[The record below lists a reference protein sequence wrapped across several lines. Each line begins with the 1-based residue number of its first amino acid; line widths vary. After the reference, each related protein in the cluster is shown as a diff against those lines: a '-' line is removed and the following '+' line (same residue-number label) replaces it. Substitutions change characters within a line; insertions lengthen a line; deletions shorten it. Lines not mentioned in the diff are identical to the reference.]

1 MIYVLFLGEKRVALV
16 PAVVQTL
23 CKKGFNV
30 NIEDGAGTES
40 QFRNMDY
47 EAAGA
52 KIVDS
57 NAGMYHLNYY
67 FKFHICLQDPSQDV
81 QSLGA

>member
-1 MIYVLFLGEKRVALV
+1 MALV

-47 EAAGA
+47 EAAGG

-57 NAGMYHLNYY
+57 NAG
-67 FKFHICLQDPSQDV
+67 II
-81 QSLGA
+81 